1 MLFDVERCRFDK
13 ARVVDDDG
21 AAAIE
26 HFESVVIKAD
36 ALRLASIVREN
47 GCYFKTQGKKR
58 QKLYSTTTARIK
70 GAEYDRKQRRVRRAG
85 KCCRAAFE
93 LRPHHHRS

>member
-21 AAAIE
+21 AAAIV

-47 GCYFKTQGKKR
+47 GCYFKMQVH
-58 QKLYSTTTARIK
+58 S
-70 GAEYDRKQRRVRRAG
+70 
-85 KCCRAAFE
+85 
-93 LRPHHHRS
+93 